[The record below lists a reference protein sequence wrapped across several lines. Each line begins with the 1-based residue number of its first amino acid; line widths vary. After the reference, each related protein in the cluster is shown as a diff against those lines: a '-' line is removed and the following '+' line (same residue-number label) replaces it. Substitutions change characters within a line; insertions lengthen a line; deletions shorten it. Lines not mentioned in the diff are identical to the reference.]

1 MAATS
6 SRENAILEIK
16 ELADIVDIISEYV
29 SLRRSGANFK
39 GLCPFHS
46 EKTPSFI
53 VNPDRRSF
61 HCFGCGEHGD
71 VFAFLQKYHNLT
83 FPETLEE
90 LARRCRITL
99 PERPYSKKDRAR
111 VEKRDKLHNANE
123 KASEIYQDILL
134 NNPAGKAAREYLQER
149 GMTPEI
155 ISSYR
160 LGFAPESWDFLIK
173 EFRQAGIAPET
184 AKEAG
189 LIVSK
194 DRGGYYDRFRK
205 RILFPIYGL
214 TGRIVAF
221 GGRILG
227 KGQPKYLNSPE
238 TLVFDKSRILFGLYQ
253 NRESIRKKKECIIVE
268 GNFDLLTLVT
278 YGIGNVVAPLGT
290 ALTRFH
296 LHTLKRYTDR
306 AVLLFDGDSAGFKAA
321 LRAVPLFLSEQM
333 AAQVAVL
340 PDNHDPDTFVR
351 EYGNDGLEKLLESA
365 FSLPEFVFD
374 RLEKK
379 HGLTVQGKGRI
390 LAELK
395 PMIDAISDRQMQRTI
410 FVSHFAKKLGLTQE
424 QFSGGLQPAPA
435 PNKLKKRGT
444 AEGKIQIP
452 LKQRKVLE
460 FLMDC
465 PEYIK
470 RFLEAGMEEIMT
482 DSLCRTLID
491 NLKKPDHDTSTPW
504 PERLLELFPPGPER
518 IFLSGLLVSLP
529 TFPEDIKEAMAEEME
544 AWFKKNSLM
553 KKREQL
559 TIEINEAQQAHNET
573 LWMELIEKKKLLD
586 ETQA

>member
-1 MAATS
+1 MVTTS
-6 SRENAILEIK
+6 SRENVVHEIK
-16 ELADIVDIISEYV
+16 ELADIIEIIGEYV

-71 VFAFLQKYHNLT
+71 VFTFLQKYHNLT
-83 FPETLEE
+83 FPEAIEE

-99 PERPYSKKDRAR
+99 PEKPYSKEDQAKA
-111 VEKRDKLHNANE
+111 EKRDKLHKANE
-123 KASEIYQDILL
+123 KASEIYHDILL
-134 NNPAGKAAREYLQER
+134 NNPAGKAAREYIQER

-155 ISSYR
+155 ISSYC

-173 EFRQAGIAPET
+173 EFRQAGIALET

-189 LIVSK
+189 LIVPK
-194 DRGGYYDRFRK
+194 DRGGHYDRFRK

-214 TGRIVAF
+214 TGRIVGF

-238 TLVFDKSRILFGLYQ
+238 TLVFDKSRTLFGLYQ

-268 GNFDLLTLVT
+268 GNFDLLTLVA
-278 YGIGNVVAPLGT
+278 YGIGNVAAPLGT

-296 LHTLKRYTDR
+296 LHTLKRYTDK
-306 AVLLFDGDSAGFKAA
+306 AVLLFDGDSAGLKAA
-321 LRAVPLFLSEQM
+321 LRAVPLFLSEQIT
-333 AAQVAVL
+333 AQIAVL

-351 EYGNDGLEKLLESA
+351 EYGNDGLLKLLESA

-395 PMIDAISDRQMQRTI
+395 PMINAISDRHMQRTL
-410 FVSHFAKKLGLTQE
+410 FVSHFAQKLGLTQE

-435 PNKLKKRGT
+435 PNELKKKGT

-460 FLMDC
+460 FLLDC

-470 RFLEAGMEEIMT
+470 RFLDAGMEEIMT

-491 NLKKPDHDTSTPW
+491 NLKRPDHDTSTPG

-518 IFLSGLLVSLP
+518 TFLSGLLVSLP
-529 TFPEDIKEAMAEEME
+529 TFPDDVKEAMAEEME

-553 KKREQL
+553 KKRGQL
-559 TIEINEAQQAHNET
+559 TRKINEAQQAHNET